1 MQHTSNSEIR
11 YITSHEFENLWNLKV
26 NTVGFESISA
36 LASYP
41 TAGHPQEYSFNF
53 EQGRILQEFQLV
65 YITKGS
71 GQFVSRHCP
80 IRPISEGSVFFLFPG
95 EWHSY
100 QPEKETGW
108 ESYWLGFDGLQA
120 AKLLESKLI
129 SPENP
134 VVEIGYDEEIV
145 SLCNKILEI
154 SKSEHPAFQQFL
166 SGMLV
171 HLLAY
176 FLYREK
182 NKSWSD
188 KEVLTKMEKARLIM
202 REKFNT
208 SISPEDIARMLNMS
222 YTWFRRMFKQYT
234 GLAPAQYLMQLKIQ
248 KAKEL
253 LTLSDLPIKEIAI
266 ELGYESI
273 DYFSTSFKRQTQL
286 TPGEFRNTGKGKI
299 LLAK

>member
-41 TAGHPQEYSFNF
+41 TVGHPQEYSFNF

-65 YITKGS
+65 YITKGK
-71 GQFVSRHCP
+71 GRFVSRNCP
-80 IRPISEGSVFFLFPG
+80 MRPISEGSVFFLFPG

-100 QPEKETGW
+100 EPDKEKGW

-145 SLCNKILEI
+145 NLCYKILEI
-154 SKSEHPAFQQFL
+154 CKSERPGFQQFL

-202 REKFNT
+202 REKFST

-234 GLAPAQYLMQLKIQ
+234 GLAPSQYLIQLKIQ

-253 LTLSDLPIKEIAI
+253 LTISDMPVKEIAI
-266 ELGYESI
+266 ELGCESI
-273 DYFSTSFKRQTQL
+273 DYFSTQFRKQTGMSATQFRSGKR
-286 TPGEFRNTGKGKI
+286 G
-299 LLAK
+299 